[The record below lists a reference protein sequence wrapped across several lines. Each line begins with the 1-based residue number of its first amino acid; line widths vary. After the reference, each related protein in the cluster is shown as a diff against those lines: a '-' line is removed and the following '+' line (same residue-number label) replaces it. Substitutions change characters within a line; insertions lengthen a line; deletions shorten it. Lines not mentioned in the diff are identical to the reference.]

1 MGLKD
6 EEQNNQVF
14 PVKIMTEGYVLV
26 QSLTPKWAGKKLNFS
41 FGDLINLSKVAKVLA
56 PELAKQKPMF
66 SEMGENFWEFPKWVK
81 YVNEETANNIVDHA
95 LATAMHATRIAVS
108 RHLGNNSP
116 GAIAFHR
123 DMFLNIPFQADLLAI
138 QERRQ
143 LLKAAITQH
152 GRTSFFIRGY
162 NLYYRYSN

>member
-1 MGLKD
+1 MGEILRDEIIVEGSINLGLKD

-41 FGDLINLSKVAKVLA
+41 FWDLINLSKVAKVLA

-81 YVNEETANNIVDHA
+81 YVNEETI
-95 LATAMHATRIAVS
+95 
-108 RHLGNNSP
+108 G
-116 GAIAFHR
+116 
-123 DMFLNIPFQADLLAI
+123 
-138 QERRQ
+138 
-143 LLKAAITQH
+143 LKAECSSINIQANAK
-152 GRTSFFIRGY
+152 G
-162 NLYYRYSN
+162 NYSIYPNERENSN